1 MTSGRPALVWGI
13 ALLAVLAA
21 ALLASLLL
29 GSVRLAPGAVV
40 RALLGDGDSRTV
52 SIVRDLRLPRA
63 LLAVL
68 VGGALALSGAALQA
82 LLGNPLA
89 DPYLLGVSGGA
100 ACGTLVGS
108 LLGLGVP
115 RERAPE
121 PRLSRAAARG
131 VSRGARRRSS
141 SWDWGRRPEA
151 GSTAGGSSSRA
162 SS

>member
-1 MTSGRPALVWGI
+1 MIRRPPRSTQSRSS
-13 ALLAVLAA
+13 AA
-21 ALLASLLL
+21 SDVYKRQL
-29 GSVRLAPGAVV
+29 
-40 RALLGDGDSRTV
+40 RALAGRGDRETV

-108 LLGLGVP
+108 LLGLGASGDAEEIGIG
-115 RERAPE
+115 ERVSE
-121 PRLSRAAARG
+121 QRLK
-131 VSRGARRRSS
+131 
-141 SWDWGRRPEA
+141 
-151 GSTAGGSSSRA
+151 
-162 SS
+162 